1 MNDKQN
7 RLDWLED
14 IVQDAEQDPH
24 GYYMYAKGV
33 IHAFEEHEIYISTTS
48 ACSSKAGKPAGTLI
62 AMGVP
67 TKLAQSAVRISLDD
81 DNDMGQIE
89 QFLTIFKQV
98 YEKTQKVR

>member
-33 IHAFEEHEIYISTTS
+33 IHAFEEHGTITEAEQNQYI
-48 ACSSKAGKPAGTLI
+48 ARI
-62 AMGVP
+62 REAMEN
-67 TKLAQSAVRISLDD
+67 AQ
-81 DNDMGQIE
+81 
-89 QFLTIFKQV
+89 
-98 YEKTQKVR
+98 

>member
-33 IHAFEEHEIYISTTS
+33 IHAFEEHGTISEAEQNQFIS
-48 ACSSKAGKPAGTLI
+48 
-62 AMGVP
+62 
-67 TKLAQSAVRISLDD
+67 RIKEAKE
-81 DNDMGQIE
+81 NAE
-89 QFLTIFKQV
+89 
-98 YEKTQKVR
+98 

>member
-33 IHAFEEHEIYISTTS
+33 IHAFEEHGTITETEQNQYI
-48 ACSSKAGKPAGTLI
+48 ARI
-62 AMGVP
+62 REAMEN
-67 TKLAQSAVRISLDD
+67 AQ
-81 DNDMGQIE
+81 
-89 QFLTIFKQV
+89 
-98 YEKTQKVR
+98 

>member
-33 IHAFEEHEIYISTTS
+33 IHAFEEHGTITETEQNQYI
-48 ACSSKAGKPAGTLI
+48 ARI
-62 AMGVP
+62 REAMEN
-67 TKLAQSAVRISLDD
+67 A
-81 DNDMGQIE
+81 E
-89 QFLTIFKQV
+89 
-98 YEKTQKVR
+98 